1 MERTLRGMQG
11 SDMMKEEKLNIFGI
25 RHLSPAGAWH
35 LRTFLEQK
43 KPRLVLIEGPSDFN
57 TSIMELVHPQAVPPI
72 AILAYTTKPP
82 VRSVLYPFAVYS
94 PEYQAVLWCSTHHV
108 PCRFID
114 LPAAVALAM
123 PERET
128 KNTET
133 EQAADVYELLE
144 AGAGEDG
151 HEMLWERM
159 LEHTADSEN
168 YRKGV
173 HAFGNEIRNYDT
185 AHDTDRAHDL
195 VREAYMRSSIA
206 KAVDEGYQ
214 PSEIVVVTG
223 AYHVEGLSDWR
234 TDAMTREE
242 FEKLPQVPVNHTL
255 MPYSY
260 FRLSSRAG
268 YGAGNKAPA
277 YYALIW
283 ESFCSG
289 RQEDTAYKY
298 LTRIAAWQ
306 RAHGNPT
313 SSAETIEAVRLA
325 NTLAVMRGSAVPV
338 LRDLRD
344 AAVTC
349 LGGSFSAVSLAVA
362 DTEIGTGIGALP
374 EGVSR
379 TSIQEDFYRC
389 LKRLHLEKYR
399 DTAAQDLS
407 LDLREN
413 RMVKSE
419 EAAFLDLHRSFFLH
433 RLRVL
438 GVSFAVKQ
446 QIQQENA
453 TWAEK
458 WVLRWTPEAEIE
470 LVESALLGD
479 TVMQAAALAL
489 KERVQSA
496 ASMADIATALDDAFL
511 CGMADAVGYA
521 TSALQAAAVEAAAF
535 TELAATAQELSG
547 IIQYGSIRKLNPA
560 PVIPILEQV
569 FLHACLLLSGASVCD
584 DAAASGVI
592 DGMERLNMAD
602 LAHDFLDHASWNR
615 ALTELADRDDCNTKL
630 SGYSMAV
637 LLERG
642 LADAARLRLEVSRRL
657 SPGVPADLGAGW
669 FEGLAMKNRYALIAR
684 LSLWESL
691 DAYLET
697 LDQEAFKRA
706 LLYLRRAFA
715 DFSAAEKDAI
725 AENLGEIWGLN
736 EANVS
741 EAVNAMLTK
750 AEEELVESLD
760 SFDFDF

>member
-1 MERTLRGMQG
+1 
-11 SDMMKEEKLNIFGI
+11 MMNNEKLQIFGV

-35 LRTFLEQK
+35 LRAFLDRHRPK
-43 KPRLVLIEGPSDFN
+43 LVLIEGPEDFN
-57 TSIMELVHPQAVPPI
+57 NSIMDLVHPEAKPPI
-72 AILAYTTKPP
+72 AILAYTADVP
-82 VRSVLYPFAVYS
+82 VRSILYPLAEYS
-94 PEYQAVLWCSTHHV
+94 PEYQAVLWCREHQT
-108 PCRFID
+108 PCRFMD
-114 LPAAVALAM
+114 LPAAVTLAA
-123 PERET
+123 PE
-128 KNTET
+128 
-133 EQAADVYELLE
+133 EQAGKDEKEQSEDVYALLE
-144 AGAGEDG
+144 QKSGEDG

-159 LEHTADSEN
+159 LEHTADPEDYHEAVN
-168 YRKGV
+168 
-173 HAFGNEIRNYDT
+173 AFGREIRSFDLE
-185 AHDTDRAHDL
+185 HDTERAGDL
-195 VREAYMRSSIA
+195 IREAYMRRVITQA
-206 KAVDEGYQ
+206 LEEGYQ
-214 PSEIVVVTG
+214 PSELVIVTG
-223 AYHVEGLSDWR
+223 AYHVEGLSDEKAGGM
-234 TDAMTREE
+234 TDEE
-242 FEKLPQVPVNHTL
+242 LQKLPRVTVNHTL

-260 FRLSSRAG
+260 FRLSTRAG

-277 YYALIW
+277 YYELIW
-283 ESFCSG
+283 ESFQSG

-313 SSAETIEAVRLA
+313 SSAEVIEAVRLA
-325 NTLAVMRGSAVPV
+325 KTLAVMRGSAVPA

-349 LGGSFSAVSLAVA
+349 LGGGSFAAISLAVA

-379 TSIQEDFYRC
+379 TSIQEDFYRR

-399 DTAAQDLS
+399 DITAQDLS

-433 RLRVL
+433 QLRVL
-438 GVSFAVKQ
+438 DVSFAKQ
-446 QIQQENA
+446 QEVRQDNA

-458 WVLRWTPEAEIE
+458 WVLRWSPEAEIE

-479 TVMQAAALAL
+479 TVLQGAAFTL
-489 KERVQSA
+489 KERVQEA
-496 ASMADIATALDDAFL
+496 GSMADIAAALNDAFL
-511 CGMADAVGYA
+511 CGMAEAVSYA
-521 TSALQAAAVEAAAF
+521 TSALQAAAVEAAALSD
-535 TELAATAQELSG
+535 LAGTADHLSY
-547 IIQYGSIRKLNPA
+547 ILQYGSIRKLNA
-560 PVIPILEQV
+560 EPVIPILEQV
-569 FLHACLLLSGASVCD
+569 FFRSCLLLPGASVCD
-584 DAAASGVI
+584 EAASNDVI
-592 DGMERLNMAD
+592 ASMERLNKAD
-602 LAHDFLDHASWNR
+602 LAHDFLNHESWNG
-615 ALTELADRDDCNTKL
+615 ALTGIADRDDCNTKL

-642 LADAARLRLEVSRRL
+642 LVGSDRLRLEVSRRL

-669 FEGLAMKNRYALIAR
+669 FEGLALKNRYALIAR

-697 LDQEAFKRA
+697 LDEEEFKRA

-736 EANVS
+736 GANVS
-741 EAVNAMLTK
+741 EAVNAPLTK
-750 AEEELVESLD
+750 TEEELVESLD